1 MGGRLV
7 EEDFGARVAAL
18 RRGDQDAIAWMFTAF
33 AGDVERC
40 FRRRPPEDRRDL
52 VQDVFVT
59 AIVRIHTFQ
68 GDREAA
74 LRAWLRSIAF
84 HRWHHRWEADL
95 VRQRYQGPALE
106 QLLELNPSHSAFRD
120 PATDPAAE
128 VASREAVITLL
139 GQLTPR
145 QAEVVR
151 AHVLEGRST
160 QDIADSWGVPRE
172 RVRGLYKRGM
182 ARLRRPRQTLRPA

>member
-1 MGGRLV
+1 
-7 EEDFGARVAAL
+7 
-18 RRGDQDAIAWMFTAF
+18 MFTTYA
-33 AGDVERC
+33 ADVDRC
-40 FRRRPPEDRRDL
+40 FRHRPPEDRKDL

-59 AIVRIHTFQ
+59 AMVRIHTFQ

-84 HRWHHRWEADL
+84 HRWHHRWEAEQ

-106 QLLELNPSHSAFRD
+106 HLMEMNPSHSAFRD
-120 PATDPAAE
+120 QSTDPAQAVAE
-128 VASREAVITLL
+128 KEQVRNLL

-145 QAEVVR
+145 QAQVVH
-151 AHVLEGRST
+151 AHVIEGRST
-160 QDIADSWGVPRE
+160 RDIADSWGVPRE

-182 ARLRRPRQTLRPA
+182 ARLRSPQRALRPA

>member
-1 MGGRLV
+1 M
-7 EEDFGARVAAL
+7 EEDFSARIAAL
-18 RRGDQDAIAWMFTAF
+18 RRGDQDAIAWMFTAY
-33 AGDVERC
+33 ASDVERC

-68 GDREAA
+68 GDREVA

-95 VRQRYQGPALE
+95 VRQRYRGPALE

-128 VASREAVITLL
+128 VASRDEVCTLL

-172 RVRGLYKRGM
+172 RVRGLYKRGI